1 MSTFGYTVSPI
12 FDEEVTDDL
21 IERCRVDARAS
32 AEREGAVLTET
43 APRVTHMTFPKLGS
57 VRCLRF
63 EMTR

>member
-1 MSTFGYTVSPI
+1 MPETGYTVSPI

-21 IERCRVDARAS
+21 IERCRIDALES
-32 AEREGAVLTET
+32 ADNVGAVLSESP
-43 APRVTHMTFPKLGS
+43 PRVTEMTFPKLGL